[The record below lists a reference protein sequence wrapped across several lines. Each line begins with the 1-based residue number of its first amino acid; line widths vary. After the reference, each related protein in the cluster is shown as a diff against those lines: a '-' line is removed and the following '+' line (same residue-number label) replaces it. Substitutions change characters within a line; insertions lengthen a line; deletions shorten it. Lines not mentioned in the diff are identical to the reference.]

1 MKVDRINGFCPV
13 NRQSFGVSLPRV
25 YFSVD
30 TFVAQDTKCITAET
44 DLIRALAKRHKEIYP
59 ALKERLIAGYDVPLI
74 KTLLVNPVFDDIK
87 ILKEIPQMLSVKW
100 PREISNRQCAQG
112 RKNIADKFASNP
124 IFSKNEALRE
134 RIGEIILNSRT
145 AESSEL
151 VCGFM
156 DKIASEPL
164 LAQNENLSQ
173 RLPDLIVKLQDGLYD
188 SKVDTKGI
196 RKGYDSILDRFL
208 ASEKI
213 YTNKNISSNL
223 GNLMTTWAELTNMV
237 GSKDLLINI

>member
-25 YFSVD
+25 NFSHVD
-30 TFVAQDTKCITAET
+30 TFVAQDTRYITAET

-59 ALKERLIAGYDVPLI
+59 ALKERLIPGYDVPLI

-156 DKIASEPL
+156 DKIASNPL

-188 SKVDTKGI
+188 SKFDTKGI
-196 RKGYDSILDRFL
+196 RKGYDSILDNFL
-208 ASEKI
+208 SSEKI
-213 YTNKNISSNL
+213 YKDENIASHLGDTMCNVEQLIASRNL
-223 GNLMTTWAELTNMV
+223 L
-237 GSKDLLINI
+237 